1 MEKSN
6 GKTKATTHNKRS
18 RGGKAFNAN
27 HNTLERTREMQS
39 HIDQTRFHEN
49 VYYRFTPG
57 KKPERIP
64 GGSGG
69 FDATKHEKKIYILF
83 TRHGNNDANNGC
95 E

>member
-6 GKTKATTHNKRS
+6 GKTTKATMHNKRS
-18 RGGKAFNAN
+18 KGGKAFNAN
-27 HNTLERTREMQS
+27 HNTLECTREMQS

-69 FDATKHEKKIYILF
+69 FDATKHEKKIYKQLF
-83 TRHGNNDANNGC
+83 EKGL
-95 E
+95 EE